1 MTTNIDI
8 ASTHAA
14 APADANAATEV
25 LPNTNAVAGA
35 ADTPGDVSTETARA
49 PDMSAAIPQE
59 DVALEAHEYAN
70 IFPELSDDRLAEL
83 VQDIREHGL
92 LDKIDLYEDKILDGR
107 GRYRACRMAG
117 VEPQYEDFKG
127 ANPLAYVASH
137 NLHRRHLT
145 ESQRAMVAARLADLQ
160 RGANQHS
167 QGLPIGRAAELVNVS
182 QRSVARAKEVL
193 RQGSPALLEDVTSGK
208 VTVSAATNQL
218 RRAKADA
225 RTARAK
231 QKTSNTGAAIAP
243 PQAAVESP
251 NQLELPEWLPLA
263 AETKARS
270 ADLAPTVVS
279 DEVADQSPPRL
290 SDENIPAFL
299 DRRPLSPED
308 QRAFDDLMAAWVA
321 LIAAWKGASRFVHA
335 RFQAEVHLT
344 KSSAV
349 G

>member
-49 PDMSAAIPQE
+49 PDMSAAILQE

-83 VQDIREHGL
+83 AQDIREHGL

-167 QGLPIGRAAELVNVS
+167 EGLPIGRAAELVNVS

-231 QKTSNTGAAIAP
+231 EKTSNTGAAIAP

-251 NQLELPEWLPLA
+251 
-263 AETKARS
+263 KS
-270 ADLAPTVVS
+270 A
-279 DEVADQSPPRL
+279 
-290 SDENIPAFL
+290 
-299 DRRPLSPED
+299 
-308 QRAFDDLMAAWVA
+308 
-321 LIAAWKGASRFVHA
+321 
-335 RFQAEVHLT
+335 
-344 KSSAV
+344 
-349 G
+349 